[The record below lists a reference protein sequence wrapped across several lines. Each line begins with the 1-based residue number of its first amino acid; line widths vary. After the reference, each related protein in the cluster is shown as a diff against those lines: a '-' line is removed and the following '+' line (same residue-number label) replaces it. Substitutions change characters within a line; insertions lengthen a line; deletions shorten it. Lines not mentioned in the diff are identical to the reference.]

1 MLIDTL
7 LRSTEDSDVD
17 VVAAAL
23 GSMASL
29 AARGNMKILQAIT
42 QLLSKQEN
50 VSAVSLALMG
60 QTAPVGH
67 AEAISIAITYL
78 AAAGGT
84 GDAALQALGKI
95 ASRDD
100 GTSLEA
106 VLRHVEVGDLQTKER
121 ASAAVRYATH
131 TQALDDRLIDK

>member
-23 GSMASL
+23 GSMVSL
-29 AARGNMKILQAIT
+29 ASRGNMKILQVIT
-42 QLLSKQEN
+42 QLLSKQQN

-67 AEAISIAITYL
+67 AEAVSIAITYL

-95 ASRDD
+95 AARD

-131 TQALDDRLIDK
+131 AQALDDRLIDK